1 MNEEKVEATQE
12 VVVEATQPEP
22 APQEGVAKVEG
33 KTSASAPD
41 IADLLKR
48 WEWAEKEIA
57 ELRKENAER
66 RIREKRARERAIAAE
81 AKTVLAAKLGDYEVA
96 EAAFK
101 LAKADGLLREMEDDG
116 VEVDVDALL
125 QRYPFLRRAHA
136 PVDTGANQAGVSLR
150 SLEDLASMSPE
161 EINRNWELI
170 KSAFR
175 KK

>member
-1 MNEEKVEATQE
+1 MNEQEKVEATQE
-12 VVVEATQPEP
+12 VVEATQPEP

-33 KTSASAPD
+33 KNAPD
-41 IADLLKR
+41 PIADVLKWR
-48 WEWAEKEIA
+48 EWAEKEIA

-101 LAKADGLLREMEDDG
+101 LAKVDGLLRETEDDG
-116 VEVDVDALL
+116 VEIDVDALL
-125 QRYPFLRRAHA
+125 QKYPFLRRAHV
-136 PVDTGANQAGVSLR
+136 PVDSGANPAGISLR

-170 KSAFR
+170 RKVFR
-175 KK
+175 K

>member
-116 VEVDVDALL
+116 VDVDVDALL

-136 PVDTGANQAGVSLR
+136 PVDTGANPAGLR
-150 SLEDLASMSPE
+150 REVEPRTLAE
-161 EINRNWELI
+161 AI
-170 KSAFR
+170 KQKLQGGR
-175 KK
+175 